1 MGKRGFTLIEVMI
14 VVAIIGVLAAVA
26 IPAYMS
32 YVRKSKTSEAALS
45 LNKIGKNEKTKYQAE
60 STFTSQSSGGV
71 IPTRPKSS
79 GCCGGNGGTPGQ
91 MPNKCTPD
99 AAAFKNDVAFND
111 MEFSIDEPSEY
122 VYSYTGGSQV
132 ATAYAIG
139 DLDCDKVEAVWR
151 LKLEGA
157 QNGASA
163 TLIPPPKG
171 MY

>member
-1 MGKRGFTLIEVMI
+1 MGKRGFTLIELMI

-26 IPAYMS
+26 IPAYMD
-32 YVRKSKTSEAALS
+32 YTRKSKTSEAALN
-45 LNKIGKNEKTKYQAE
+45 LNKLGKNQKTKFQAE
-60 STFTSQSSGGV
+60 STFTTQSSSGV
-71 IPTRPKSS
+71 LPARPKSS
-79 GCCGGNGGTPGQ
+79 GCCGGSGATPGQ

-99 AAAFKNDVAFND
+99 PTGFKNDVAFND
-111 MEFSIDEPSEY
+111 MEFSLGEPSEY
-122 VYSYTGGSQV
+122 VYSYTGGSMQ

-139 DLDCDKVEAVWR
+139 DLDCDKVEATWR
-151 LKLEGA
+151 LTLQGE